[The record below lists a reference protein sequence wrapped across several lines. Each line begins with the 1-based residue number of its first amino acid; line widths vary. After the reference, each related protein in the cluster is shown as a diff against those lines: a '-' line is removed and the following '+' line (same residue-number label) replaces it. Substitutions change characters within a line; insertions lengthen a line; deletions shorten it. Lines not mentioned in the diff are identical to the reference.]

1 MVWDTLAQGSTK
13 PPDMTSL
20 SVCIIT
26 YNEEKNLPRLLRSI
40 EGIADEIVVVDSGS
54 KDRSVEL
61 ARAAG
66 ARIFQRPFQDFGDQK
81 NFAAAQAVN
90 DWVLSL
96 DADEELSEEL
106 KESLRAWKQQTT
118 KYEVYEIARLTWY
131 LGAWIR
137 HSRWYPDWQR
147 KLYRRDKVKF
157 GNGTH
162 ATVQL
167 TRQSAVWRLPGD
179 LLHYTVGDF
188 LEHEAKAEK
197 YSTSLAQEMFA
208 AGRRNW
214 RAAKWVAAPWSW
226 IHHYL
231 LGAGFLDGS
240 RGWLIAWMTART
252 VWLKFDKLGRLVEK
266 ERREKDLKHQS
277 G

>member
-1 MVWDTLAQGSTK
+1 
-13 PPDMTSL
+13 MTSL

-40 EGIADEIVVVDSGS
+40 EGIADEIVIMDSGS
-54 KDRSVEL
+54 KDRTVEL

-81 NFAAAQAVN
+81 NFAAAQAQN

-106 KESLRAWKQQTT
+106 KESLRTWKTQTPNHD
-118 KYEVYEIARLTWY
+118 VYEMARRTWY

-137 HSRWYPDWQR
+137 HSRWYPDRQR
-147 KLYRRDKVKF
+147 KLYRRDMAKF
-157 GNGTH
+157 SNGTH
-162 ATVQL
+162 ATVQFAG
-167 TRQSAVWRLPGD
+167 TVGRVRGD

-188 LEHEAKAEK
+188 AEHETKAEK
-197 YSTSLAQEMFA
+197 YATSLAQEMFA
-208 AGRRNW
+208 AGRRKW
-214 RAAKWVAAPWSW
+214 RGAMLLAAPWSW
-226 IHHYL
+226 IHHYVI
-231 LGAGFLDGS
+231 GAGFLDGY
-240 RGWLIAWMTART
+240 RGGLIARMTART
-252 VWLKFDKLGRLVEK
+252 VWLKFKKLGRLVEEERQEK
-266 ERREKDLKHQS
+266 EFKGYS

>member
-1 MVWDTLAQGSTK
+1 VGYSGAGSKK

-40 EGIADEIVVVDSGS
+40 EGIADEIVIMDSGS
-54 KDRSVEL
+54 KDRTVQL
-61 ARAAG
+61 GRAAG
-66 ARIFQRPFQDFGDQK
+66 ARTFQWPFRDFGDQK
-81 NFAAAQAVN
+81 NFAAAQAQN

-106 KESLRAWKQQTT
+106 KESLRTWKTQTPNHD
-118 KYEVYEIARLTWY
+118 VYEMARRTWY

-137 HSRWYPDWQR
+137 HSRWYPDRQR
-147 KLYRRDKVKF
+147 KLYRRDKAKF
-157 GNGTH
+157 SNGTH
-162 ATVQL
+162 ATVQFAG
-167 TRQSAVWRLPGD
+167 TVGRVRGD
-179 LLHYTVGDF
+179 LLHYTVGD
-188 LEHEAKAEK
+188 LAEHEAKAEK

-208 AGRRNW
+208 AGRRKW
-214 RAAKWVAAPWSW
+214 RSAMWVAAPWSW

-231 LGAGFLDGS
+231 IGAGFLDGY
-240 RGWLIAWMTART
+240 RGRLIARIAAKT
-252 VWLKFDKLGRLVEK
+252 VWLKFEKLGRLVEEERPEK
-266 ERREKDLKHQS
+266 ELKGYS

>member
-1 MVWDTLAQGSTK
+1 LDLVWDTLAQGSTK

-106 KESLRAWKQQTT
+106 KESLRAWKAQTA
-118 KYEVYEIARLTWY
+118 KHEVYEIARLTWY

-147 KLYRRDKVKF
+147 KLYRRDKARF
-157 GNGTH
+157 SNGTH

-167 TRQSAVWRLPGD
+167 AGTVWRLPGD

-188 LEHEAKAEK
+188 SEHEAKVEK
-197 YSTSLAQEMFA
+197 YSTSQAQEMFA
-208 AGRRNW
+208 AGRRKW
-214 RAAKWVAAPWSW
+214 QGAMWVATPWSW

-231 LGAGFLDGS
+231 IGAGFLDGY
-240 RGWLIAWMTART
+240 RGRLIARMTART
-252 VWLKFDKLGRLVEK
+252 VWLKFEKLGKLVEE
-266 ERREKDLKHQS
+266 ERRQRFKS
-277 G
+277 